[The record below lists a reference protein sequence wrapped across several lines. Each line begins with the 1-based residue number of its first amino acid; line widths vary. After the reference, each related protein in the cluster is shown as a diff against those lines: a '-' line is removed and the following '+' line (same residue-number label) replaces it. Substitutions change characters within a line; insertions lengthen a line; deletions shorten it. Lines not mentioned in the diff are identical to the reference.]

1 MNVTAAS
8 ETIRRRHWL
17 LLCVACLLLWG
28 VWGFLSKMLADA
40 IGAVE
45 AQILF
50 TLGMLPP
57 ALFAIRTLHRRA
69 LVASSRGVAYALLNG
84 LLTGVGSLCFFKAL
98 ERGPASLISPLIAV
112 YPLVTVGLAIALL
125 RERITALQALGAL
138 CAVGGL
144 VLLS

>member
-1 MNVTAAS
+1 MTAERLTS
-8 ETIRRRHWL
+8 HRRHWL
-17 LLCVACLLLWG
+17 LLCLACLLLWG
-28 VWGFLSKMLADA
+28 IWGFLSKILADA

-57 ALFAIRTLHRRA
+57 ALFAIRTLHRRS
-69 LVASSRGVAYALLNG
+69 LVASRRGVAYAVLNG
-84 LLTGVGSLCFFKAL
+84 LLTAAGSLCLFKAY
-98 ERGPASLISPLIAV
+98 ESGPASQISPVIAV
-112 YPLVTVGLAIALL
+112 YPLVTVGLAMALL